1 MDQDQESASLASDEV
16 WVAVG
21 AMVEYLLH
29 KYGPSKLKVP
39 QGGRQ
44 YANYLQVVPVPCGKR
59 HLRGAQRLASCLS
72 TNLHAAK
79 QSQQ

>member
-1 MDQDQESASLASDEV
+1 MDQDQESASLAPDGV

-29 KYGPSKLKVP
+29 KHGPGKLKVP

-44 YANYLQVVPVPCGKR
+44 YADYLQVACPCGKR

-72 TNLHAAK
+72 TNLHVAK
-79 QSQQ
+79 RSQQ